1 MSKKKPDLVVWDE
14 ERGYYPRELT
24 FGSNLGAPAIQADNV
39 DGWKLAKIKDVN
51 TEFETRY
58 NELLIEAQKLKDEY
72 EWNRIIYTEVNYN
85 FQPIVGKVYHLYAK
99 EDDTMF
105 LSIIEPSS
113 WKMKYIGS
121 FKLNSANKWVKQ
133 EFQSKK

>member
-58 NELLIEAQKLKDEY
+58 NELLVEAQKLKDEY
-72 EWNRIIYTEVNYN
+72 EWNRIIYTEVKYN
-85 FQPIVGKVYHLYAK
+85 FQPIVGKVYHLYTK
-99 EDDTMF
+99 EDDTLF

-113 WKMKYIGS
+113 WKMKHIGN
-121 FKLNSANKWVKQ
+121 FKLNSANKWIKL
-133 EFQSKK
+133 

>member
-1 MSKKKPDLVVWDE
+1 MSNKKPDLVVWDE

-24 FGSNLGAPAIQADNV
+24 FGSNIGAPAIQADNV

-51 TEFETRY
+51 TEFDTRY
-58 NELLIEAQKLKDEY
+58 NELLVEAQKLKDEY
-72 EWNRIIYTEVNYN
+72 EWNRIIYTEVKYS
-85 FQPIVGKVYHLYAK
+85 FQPIVGKVYHLYTK

-113 WKMKYIGS
+113 WNMKYIAS
-121 FKLNSANKWVKQ
+121 FKLNSTNKWVKQ
-133 EFQSKK
+133 ELQSKK

>member
-58 NELLIEAQKLKDEY
+58 NELLVEAQKLKDEY
-72 EWNRIIYTEVNYN
+72 EWNRIIYTEVKYN
-85 FQPIVGKVYHLYAK
+85 FQPIIGKIYHLYTK

-105 LSIIEPSS
+105 LSIIDPSS

-121 FKLNSANKWVKQ
+121 FKLNSANKWVKL
-133 EFQSKK
+133 